1 MHDFTIFDLGGLV
14 AVAWVA
20 VRVLGPVASAFAKRL
35 EGRPPSPIAE
45 DPAVPQL
52 RAELDQ
58 LQERVDFLER
68 ALASQQPPR
77 AIRE

>member
-1 MHDFTIFDLGGLV
+1 V
-14 AVAWVA
+14 RSRNASKA
-20 VRVLGPVASAFAKRL
+20 VR
-35 EGRPPSPIAE
+35 SPIAE

-52 RAELDQ
+52 RQELDQ